1 VIEGELSFYLGEAG
15 ELMRVTA
22 GADAYVPAGMP
33 HAFRVTSEKAAIIN
47 CTTANHEQFFYA
59 VGEPVPRSPARA
71 TGHGQGHGRRR
82 AVRRRGRR
90 TTARLGRRAATWHR
104 GPADGS

>member
-47 CTTANHEQFFYA
+47 CTTANHGQFFYA
-59 VGEPVPRSPARA
+59 VGEPGPEIPPPGPPDMDKVMAAAERFGVEVVGP
-71 TGHGQGHGRRR
+71 
-82 AVRRRGRR
+82 
-90 TTARLGRRAATWHR
+90 ARLGRRAATWRR